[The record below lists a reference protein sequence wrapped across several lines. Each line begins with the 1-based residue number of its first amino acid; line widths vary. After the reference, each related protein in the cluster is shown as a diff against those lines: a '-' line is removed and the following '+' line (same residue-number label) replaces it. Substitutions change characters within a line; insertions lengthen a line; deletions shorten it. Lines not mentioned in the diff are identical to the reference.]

1 MALDEPKEEDYVEDC
16 GDFSVIM
23 DKDVLEGLPQVR
35 IDFVHNANGKGFS
48 ISTGAGGCGDSCGDS
63 CM

>member
-1 MALDEPKEEDYVEDC
+1 MALDEPKEEDYVEDF
-16 GDFSVIM
+16 GSFSTIIAR
-23 DKDVLEGLPQVR
+23 DVLEGLPQVS
-35 IDFVHNANGKGFS
+35 IDFVNNARGKGFT